1 MAELNENV
9 IEWLDGDE
17 TIAVTLHQKRFVNR
31 VQNLAKH
38 DKNVEILERN
48 KDGSIFAHLPLSYL
62 KLAPKR
68 RNNIS
73 VERKAELAEQMRKLR
88 EAKT

>member
-9 IEWLDGDE
+9 IEWFDGDDH
-17 TIAVTLHQKRFVNR
+17 IAVTLHQKRFVNR
-31 VQNLAKH
+31 IRNLAKH
-38 DKNVEILERN
+38 DKNVEILAQN
-48 KDGSIFAHLPLSYL
+48 NDGSIFAHLPISYL

-68 RNNIS
+68 KSNIS

-88 EAKT
+88 EVKT